1 MRKLSSFLLLLALL
15 VLATGESYAGEL
27 FKKKKKKA
35 STEEVKEPVKR
46 KSKYEKLME
55 SPGIVTAKGDFLTIH
70 KIDQKIYLEYP
81 LKYMGR
87 DILVGG
93 TLSATS
99 EPLLLNVG
107 YKYNEPVLYRVVKKD
122 SSIVF
127 NKPNLAATM
136 GEDKEWV
143 KKAMEKSYIDIP
155 AKSFSVHSYNAD
167 SSAVVIEVTSFI
179 KDSKELAPK
188 VSGGLLTSSPVS
200 SKFTFEG
207 VKAFEDN
214 ASLEVAQPVE
224 AQYMTLFGA
233 IPLGQVSTR
242 SVITFLLLPDSK
254 MRPRVQDSRVGIF
267 YSLNSASAR
276 MQFPIR
282 KISQEKDGFDTYVLA
297 NRWRVEP
304 KDMEAWK
311 RRELV
316 EPVKPIV
323 WYVDDAFPDEWRG
336 PIKAAVLNWNKAFE
350 KIGFKNVMVAKDFPK
365 DDPNFDP
372 DNLKYSCIRYCPNAE
387 ANAMGPSWVDPTTG
401 EIINASVIVYNNV
414 VQLINNWRFVQTAQV
429 DPRVRA
435 VKMPKDVFDESLT
448 YVITHEIGHTLGMLH
463 NMSASASVPVDSLRS
478 VSFTQKYGTTPSIM
492 DYARFNYV
500 AQPGDKGVKLTPPDL
515 GVYDYY
521 VIKWLYSP
529 VPEAKD
535 MWEESK
541 IAEKWIDEK
550 AGDPRYRYGRQQLA
564 FRIDPSA
571 LEEDLG
577 DDPVKAGTY
586 GIKNL
591 KYILNHLNE
600 WISDDPDF
608 SHRMQLYSGIQEQY
622 MRYLLNALYQV
633 GGIYLSQVKDGTD
646 GEAVKSVAHAKQK
659 EALAWVLK
667 ELRNSSWID
676 RPELINKTKLAV
688 YPSAKIIAAVSK
700 VIESKRAM
708 VLLSSHV
715 SQDKNLYTIGDY
727 YDDLYAGVFAPTI
740 QGKKLNQE
748 EKLLQK
754 NIFNRMGVTCT
765 DYIKNTRAIKS
776 LHPSLEEMMAYNL
789 FSKSFMDEMYRHL
802 QEMEQESGLGTVARR
817 LLPVQ
822 FGQAASPFQ
831 EEVEIGMIDET
842 FGYNQAMLNRV
853 VTLLKGKV
861 GAANRDD
868 RVHYESLM
876 SMAEVAK
883 KAIQII
889 VFYNK
894 IGRAHV

>member
-1 MRKLSSFLLLLALL
+1 MRRLSSFLLLLALL

-224 AQYMTLFGA
+224 AQYMTLFGS

-311 RRELV
+311 RGELV

-633 GGIYLSQVKDGTD
+633 GGIYLSQVKDGTA
-646 GEAVKSVAHAKQK
+646 GEAVKSVARAKQK

-802 QEMEQESGLGTVARR
+802 QEMEQESGLGTVARQ

-831 EEVEIGMIDET
+831 EEVEIGVIDET
-842 FGYNQAMLNRV
+842 FGYNQAMLKRV
-853 VTLLKGKV
+853 VTLLKSKV

-868 RVHYESLM
+868 RVHYESLI
-876 SMAEVAK
+876 SMAEAVK
-883 KAIQII
+883 QVSK
-889 VFYNK
+889 
-894 IGRAHV
+894 

>member
-311 RRELV
+311 RGELV

-478 VSFTQKYGTTPSIM
+478 ASFTQKYGTTPSIM

-550 AGDPRYRYGRQQLA
+550 AGDPRYRYGRQQLV

-633 GGIYLSQVKDGTD
+633 GGVYLSQVKDGTA
-646 GEAVKSVAHAKQK
+646 GEAVKSVARAKQK

-776 LHPSLEEMMAYNL
+776 LNPSLEEIMVYNL

-802 QEMEQESGLGTVARR
+802 QEMEQESGVGTVARK

-831 EEVEIGMIDET
+831 EEVEIGVIDET
-842 FGYNQAMLNRV
+842 FGYNQAMLKRV
-853 VTLLKGKV
+853 VTLLKSKV

-868 RVHYESLM
+868 RVHYESLI
-876 SMAEVAK
+876 SMAEAVK
-883 KAIQII
+883 QVSK
-889 VFYNK
+889 
-894 IGRAHV
+894 

>member
-1 MRKLSSFLLLLALL
+1 
-15 VLATGESYAGEL
+15 
-27 FKKKKKKA
+27 
-35 STEEVKEPVKR
+35 
-46 KSKYEKLME
+46 
-55 SPGIVTAKGDFLTIH
+55 
-70 KIDQKIYLEYP
+70 
-81 LKYMGR
+81 
-87 DILVGG
+87 
-93 TLSATS
+93 
-99 EPLLLNVG
+99 
-107 YKYNEPVLYRVVKKD
+107 
-122 SSIVF
+122 
-127 NKPNLAATM
+127 
-136 GEDKEWV
+136 
-143 KKAMEKSYIDIP
+143 
-155 AKSFSVHSYNAD
+155 
-167 SSAVVIEVTSFI
+167 
-179 KDSKELAPK
+179 
-188 VSGGLLTSSPVS
+188 
-200 SKFTFEG
+200 
-207 VKAFEDN
+207 
-214 ASLEVAQPVE
+214 
-224 AQYMTLFGA
+224 
-233 IPLGQVSTR
+233 
-242 SVITFLLLPDSK
+242 
-254 MRPRVQDSRVGIF
+254 
-267 YSLNSASAR
+267 
-276 MQFPIR
+276 
-282 KISQEKDGFDTYVLA
+282 
-297 NRWRVEP
+297 
-304 KDMEAWK
+304 
-311 RRELV
+311 
-316 EPVKPIV
+316 
-323 WYVDDAFPDEWRG
+323 
-336 PIKAAVLNWNKAFE
+336 
-350 KIGFKNVMVAKDFPK
+350 
-365 DDPNFDP
+365 
-372 DNLKYSCIRYCPNAE
+372 
-387 ANAMGPSWVDPTTG
+387 
-401 EIINASVIVYNNV
+401 
-414 VQLINNWRFVQTAQV
+414 
-429 DPRVRA
+429 
-435 VKMPKDVFDESLT
+435 
-448 YVITHEIGHTLGMLH
+448 
-463 NMSASASVPVDSLRS
+463 
-478 VSFTQKYGTTPSIM
+478 M

-633 GGIYLSQVKDGTD
+633 GGIYLSQVKDGTA
-646 GEAVKSVAHAKQK
+646 GEAVKSVARAKQK

-802 QEMEQESGLGTVARR
+802 QEMEQESGLGTVARQ

-831 EEVEIGMIDET
+831 EEVEIGVIDET
-842 FGYNQAMLNRV
+842 FGYNQAMLKRV
-853 VTLLKGKV
+853 VTLLKSKV

-868 RVHYESLM
+868 RVHYESLI
-876 SMAEVAK
+876 SMAEAVK
-883 KAIQII
+883 QVSK
-889 VFYNK
+889 
-894 IGRAHV
+894 

>member
-15 VLATGESYAGEL
+15 VPATGESYAGEL

-35 STEEVKEPVKR
+35 STEEVKEPVKG

-155 AKSFSVHSYNAD
+155 AKSFSIHSYNAD

-224 AQYMTLFGA
+224 AQYMTLFGS

-311 RRELV
+311 CGELV

-448 YVITHEIGHTLGMLH
+448 YVITHEIGHTLGLMH
-463 NMSASASVPVDSLRS
+463 NMSASASIPVDSLRS

-633 GGIYLSQVKDGTD
+633 GGIYLSQVKDGTA
-646 GEAVKSVAHAKQK
+646 GEAVKSVARAKQK

-754 NIFNRMGVTCT
+754 NIFNKMGVTCT

-802 QEMEQESGLGTVARR
+802 QEMEQESGLGTVARQ

-868 RVHYESLM
+868 RVHYESLI
-876 SMAEVAK
+876 SMAEAVK
-883 KAIQII
+883 QVSK
-889 VFYNK
+889 
-894 IGRAHV
+894 

>member
-143 KKAMEKSYIDIP
+143 KKAMEQRYIDIP

-868 RVHYESLM
+868 RVHYESLI
-876 SMAEVAK
+876 SMAEAVK
-883 KAIQII
+883 QVSK
-889 VFYNK
+889 
-894 IGRAHV
+894 

>member
-1 MRKLSSFLLLLALL
+1 MFNFKSLKMRDLLAFLVLLSLL
-15 VLATGESYAGEL
+15 VPATGESYAGEL
-27 FKKKKKKA
+27 FKKKKKIA
-35 STEEVKEPVKR
+35 ITEEVKEPVKKK
-46 KSKYEKLME
+46 KSKYETLMK

-99 EPLLLNVG
+99 EPFMLNVG
-107 YKYNEPVLYRVVKKD
+107 YKYNNPVLYRVVKKD

-143 KKAMEKSYIDIP
+143 RKAMEKSYIDIP
-155 AKSFSVHSYNAD
+155 SRSFSIHSYNAD

-179 KDSKELAPK
+179 KDNKGLAPK
-188 VSGGLLTSSPVS
+188 VSGGLLTSSPVAN
-200 SKFTFEG
+200 KFTFEG

-214 ASLEVAQPVE
+214 ASVEVAQPVE
-224 AQYMTLFGA
+224 AQYMTLLGS

-242 SVITFLLLPDSK
+242 SVITFLLLPESK

-267 YSLNSASAR
+267 YTLNSASAR

-282 KISQEKDGFDTYVLA
+282 KISQEKDGFETYVLA

-311 RRELV
+311 RGELV

-323 WYVDDAFPDEWRG
+323 WYVDDAFPDEWRE

-350 KIGFKNVMVAKDFPK
+350 KIGFKNVMVARDFPK

-435 VKMPKDVFDESLT
+435 TKMPKDVFDESLT

-463 NMSASASVPVDSLRS
+463 NMSASASIPVDSLRS
-478 VSFTQKYGTTPSIM
+478 ASFTQKYGTTPSIM

-500 AQPGDKGVKLTPPDL
+500 AQPGDKGVKLTPPGL

-529 VPEAKD
+529 IPEAKD

-550 AGDPRYRYGRQQLA
+550 AGDPLYRYGRQQLS

-600 WISDDPDF
+600 WISDDADF
-608 SHRMQLYSGIQEQY
+608 SHRKQLYENIQMQY
-622 MRYLLNALYQV
+622 TRYLLNALYQV
-633 GGIYLSQVKDGTD
+633 GGIYLSQVKDGTA
-646 GEAVKSVAHAKQK
+646 GEAVKSVVRAKQK

-667 ELRNSSWID
+667 ELRNCTWID
-676 RPELINKTKLAV
+676 RPELINQTGLAV
-688 YPSAKIIAAVSK
+688 YPSAKIIAVVSK
-700 VIESKRAM
+700 AIESKRAM
-708 VLLSSHV
+708 VILSSHV
-715 SQDKNLYTIGDY
+715 SRDKNLYTIGDY

-754 NIFNRMGVTCT
+754 NIFNRMGITCT
-765 DYIKNTRAIKS
+765 DCIKNTQAIS
-776 LHPSLEEMMAYNL
+776 NLSPSLDEIRVYNL
-789 FSKSFMDEMYRHL
+789 FSKGFMDEMYSYL
-802 QEMEQESGLGTVARR
+802 QEMEQERGAGAVARE

-831 EEVEIGMIDET
+831 GEVEIGVIDET
-842 FGYNQAMLNRV
+842 FGYNQAMLKRV

-861 GAANRDD
+861 ASANRDD
-868 RVHYESLM
+868 RVHYESLI
-876 SMAEVAK
+876 SMYESVKQVAK
-883 KAIQII
+883 
-889 VFYNK
+889 
-894 IGRAHV
+894 

>member
-1 MRKLSSFLLLLALL
+1 MFNLKLLKMRRLSSFLLLLTLL
-15 VLATGESYAGEL
+15 VPVAGESYAGGL
-27 FKKKKKKA
+27 FKKKKKKVT
-35 STEEVKEPVKR
+35 TEEVKEPVKKK
-46 KSKYEKLME
+46 KSKYEKLVQT
-55 SPGIVTAKGDFLTIH
+55 PGIVTAKGDFLTIH
-70 KIDQKIYLEYP
+70 KVGQKVYLEYP

-107 YKYNEPVLYRVVKKD
+107 YKYSAPVLYRVVKKD

-136 GEDKEWV
+136 GENKEWV

-155 AKSFSVHSYNAD
+155 AKSFTVHSYNAD

-179 KDSKELAPK
+179 KDNKALAPK

-224 AQYMTLFGA
+224 AQYMTLFGS

-311 RRELV
+311 RGELV

-633 GGIYLSQVKDGTD
+633 GGIYLSQVKDGTA
-646 GEAVKSVAHAKQK
+646 GEAVKSVARAKQK

-802 QEMEQESGLGTVARR
+802 QEMEQESGLGTVARQ

-831 EEVEIGMIDET
+831 EEVEIGVIDET
-842 FGYNQAMLNRV
+842 FGYNQAMLKRV
-853 VTLLKGKV
+853 VTLLKSKV

-868 RVHYESLM
+868 RVHYESLI
-876 SMAEVAK
+876 SMAEAVK
-883 KAIQII
+883 QVSK
-889 VFYNK
+889 
-894 IGRAHV
+894 

>member
-1 MRKLSSFLLLLALL
+1 MKSLFAFLLLSALL
-15 VLATGESYAGEL
+15 VPSAGESYAGGL

-35 STEEVKEPVKR
+35 ETEEVKAPAKK
-46 KSKYEKLME
+46 KSKYEKLVKT
-55 SPGIVTAKGDFLTIH
+55 PGIVTAKGDFLTIH
-70 KIDQKIYLEYP
+70 KVGQKVYLEYP
-81 LKYMGR
+81 VKYMGR
-87 DILVGG
+87 EILVGG

-99 EPLLLNVG
+99 EPLMLNVG
-107 YKYNEPVLYRVVKKD
+107 YKYNDPILYRVVKKD

-143 KKAMEKSYIDIP
+143 KKAMEKNYIDIP
-155 AKSFSVHSYNAD
+155 SQSFAIHSYNAD
-167 SSAVVIEVTSFI
+167 SSAVVIDVTAFI
-179 KDSKELAPK
+179 KDNKALAPK
-188 VSGGLLTSSPVS
+188 VSAGGITSSPVS

-214 ASLEVAQPVE
+214 ASVEVAQPVE
-224 AQYMTLFGA
+224 AKISTLFGS
-233 IPLGQVSTR
+233 INLGQVSSR
-242 SVITFLLLPDSK
+242 SVITFLLLPEAK
-254 MRPRVQDSRVGIF
+254 MRPRPQDSRVGIF
-267 YSLNSASAR
+267 YSLNSASDR

-282 KISQEKDGFDTYVLA
+282 KISQEKDGFDTYILA

-311 RRELV
+311 RGELV

-336 PIKAAVLNWNKAFE
+336 PIKEAVLTWNKAFE

-414 VQLINNWRFVQTAQV
+414 IQLINNWRFVQTAQV

-435 VKMPKDVFDESLT
+435 VKMPKDVMEESLV
-448 YVITHEIGHTLGMLH
+448 YVIAHEIGHTLGLLH
-463 NMSASASVPVDSLRS
+463 NMSASAAIPVDSLRS
-478 VSFTQKYGTTPSIM
+478 ASFTQKYGTTPSIM

-500 AQPGDKGVKLTPPDL
+500 AQPEDKGVKLTPPDL

-529 VPEAKD
+529 IPEAKD

-550 AGDPRYRYGRQQLA
+550 AGDPFYRYGRQQLRL
-564 FRIDPSA
+564 RIDPSA

-577 DDPVKAGTY
+577 DDPIKAGTY

-591 KYILNHLNE
+591 KYILSHLNE
-600 WISDDPDF
+600 WITDDVDF
-608 SHRMQLYSGIQEQY
+608 SHRMELYQNIQTQY

-633 GGIYLSQVKDGTD
+633 GGVYLSQVKDGTA
-646 GEAVKSVAHAKQK
+646 GEAVKSVARAKQK
-659 EALAWVLK
+659 ESLAWVLK
-667 ELRNSSWID
+667 ELRNCSWID
-676 RPELINKTKLAV
+676 RPDLINQTGLAV

-700 VIESKRAM
+700 AIEAKGAM
-708 VLLSSHV
+708 VVLSSHV
-715 SQDKNLYTIGDY
+715 SQDKNSYTIGDY
-727 YDDLYAGVFAPTI
+727 YDDLYAGVFASTI
-740 QGKKLNQE
+740 QGKKLTRE
-748 EKLLQK
+748 ERLLQK
-754 NIFNRMGVTCT
+754 NIFAKLGKTYG
-765 DYIKNTRAIKS
+765 DYLRGAQSIQS
-776 LHPSLEEMMAYNL
+776 LNPSLEEMSVYNL
-789 FSKSFMDEMYRHL
+789 FSKGFMDEVYGEL
-802 QEMEQESGLGTVARR
+802 QEMEQEHGAGTVARE

-822 FGQAASPFQ
+822 FGQSADPFQ
-831 EEVEIGMIDET
+831 GNVKIDAIDDI
-842 FGYNQAMLNRV
+842 FAYNQAMLNRV
-853 VTLLKGKV
+853 VALLKGKL
-861 GAANRDD
+861 ASANRDD

-883 KAIQII
+883 KQ
-889 VFYNK
+889 YK
-894 IGRAHV
+894 

>member
-311 RRELV
+311 RGELV

-478 VSFTQKYGTTPSIM
+478 ASFTQKYGTTPSIM

-550 AGDPRYRYGRQQLA
+550 AGDPCYRYGRQQLV

-622 MRYLLNALYQV
+622 TRYLLNALYQV
-633 GGIYLSQVKDGTD
+633 GGVYLSQVKDGTA
-646 GEAVKSVAHAKQK
+646 GEAVKSVARAKQK

-776 LHPSLEEMMAYNL
+776 LNPSLEEIMAYNL

-802 QEMEQESGLGTVARR
+802 QEMEQESGVGTVARK

-842 FGYNQAMLNRV
+842 FGYNQAMLKRV
-853 VTLLKGKV
+853 VTLLKSKV

-868 RVHYESLM
+868 RVHYESLI
-876 SMAEVAK
+876 SMAEAVK
-883 KAIQII
+883 QVSK
-889 VFYNK
+889 
-894 IGRAHV
+894 

>member
-868 RVHYESLM
+868 RVHYESLI
-876 SMAEVAK
+876 SMAEAVK
-883 KAIQII
+883 QVSK
-889 VFYNK
+889 
-894 IGRAHV
+894 

>member
-1 MRKLSSFLLLLALL
+1 MFNLKLLKMRRLSSFLLLLTLL
-15 VLATGESYAGEL
+15 VPVAGESYAGGL
-27 FKKKKKKA
+27 FKKKKKKVT
-35 STEEVKEPVKR
+35 TEEVKEPVKKK
-46 KSKYEKLME
+46 KSKYEKLVQT
-55 SPGIVTAKGDFLTIH
+55 PGIVTAKGDFLTIH
-70 KIDQKIYLEYP
+70 KVGQKVYLEYP

-107 YKYNEPVLYRVVKKD
+107 YKYSAPVLYRVVKKD

-136 GEDKEWV
+136 GENKEWV

-155 AKSFSVHSYNAD
+155 AKSFTVHSYNAD

-179 KDSKELAPK
+179 KDNKALAPK

-224 AQYMTLFGA
+224 AQYMTLFGS

-311 RRELV
+311 RGELV

-633 GGIYLSQVKDGTD
+633 GGIYLSQVKDGTA
-646 GEAVKSVAHAKQK
+646 GEAVKSVARAKQK

-802 QEMEQESGLGTVARR
+802 QEMEQESGLGTVARQ

-831 EEVEIGMIDET
+831 EEVEIGVIDET
-842 FGYNQAMLNRV
+842 FGYNQAMLKRV
-853 VTLLKGKV
+853 VTLLKSKV
-861 GAANRDD
+861 GAANCDD
-868 RVHYESLM
+868 RVHYESLI
-876 SMAEVAK
+876 SMAEAVK
-883 KAIQII
+883 QVSK
-889 VFYNK
+889 
-894 IGRAHV
+894 

>member
-1 MRKLSSFLLLLALL
+1 MFNLKLLKMRRLSSFLLLLTLL
-15 VLATGESYAGEL
+15 VPVAGESYAGGL
-27 FKKKKKKA
+27 FKKKKKKVT
-35 STEEVKEPVKR
+35 TEEVKEPVKKK
-46 KSKYEKLME
+46 KSKYEKLVQT
-55 SPGIVTAKGDFLTIH
+55 PGIVTAKGDFLTIH
-70 KIDQKIYLEYP
+70 KVGQKVYLEYP

-107 YKYNEPVLYRVVKKD
+107 YKYSAPVLYRVVKKD

-136 GEDKEWV
+136 GENKEWV

-155 AKSFSVHSYNAD
+155 AKSFTVHSYNAD

-179 KDSKELAPK
+179 KDNKALAPK

-224 AQYMTLFGA
+224 AQYMTLFGS

-311 RRELV
+311 RGELV

-571 LEEDLG
+571 LEED
-577 DDPVKAGTY
+577 
-586 GIKNL
+586 
-591 KYILNHLNE
+591 
-600 WISDDPDF
+600 
-608 SHRMQLYSGIQEQY
+608 
-622 MRYLLNALYQV
+622 
-633 GGIYLSQVKDGTD
+633 
-646 GEAVKSVAHAKQK
+646 
-659 EALAWVLK
+659 
-667 ELRNSSWID
+667 
-676 RPELINKTKLAV
+676 
-688 YPSAKIIAAVSK
+688 
-700 VIESKRAM
+700 
-708 VLLSSHV
+708 
-715 SQDKNLYTIGDY
+715 
-727 YDDLYAGVFAPTI
+727 
-740 QGKKLNQE
+740 
-748 EKLLQK
+748 
-754 NIFNRMGVTCT
+754 
-765 DYIKNTRAIKS
+765 
-776 LHPSLEEMMAYNL
+776 
-789 FSKSFMDEMYRHL
+789 
-802 QEMEQESGLGTVARR
+802 
-817 LLPVQ
+817 
-822 FGQAASPFQ
+822 
-831 EEVEIGMIDET
+831 
-842 FGYNQAMLNRV
+842 
-853 VTLLKGKV
+853 
-861 GAANRDD
+861 
-868 RVHYESLM
+868 
-876 SMAEVAK
+876 
-883 KAIQII
+883 
-889 VFYNK
+889 
-894 IGRAHV
+894 

>member
-1 MRKLSSFLLLLALL
+1 MRRLSSFLLLLTLL
-15 VLATGESYAGEL
+15 VPVAGESYAGGL
-27 FKKKKKKA
+27 FKKKKKKVT
-35 STEEVKEPVKR
+35 TEEVKEPVKKK
-46 KSKYEKLME
+46 KSKYEKLVQT
-55 SPGIVTAKGDFLTIH
+55 PGIVTAKGDFLTIH
-70 KIDQKIYLEYP
+70 KVGQKVYLEYP

-107 YKYNEPVLYRVVKKD
+107 YKYSAPVLYRVVKKD

-136 GEDKEWV
+136 GENKEWV

-155 AKSFSVHSYNAD
+155 AKSFTVHSYNAD

-179 KDSKELAPK
+179 KDNKALAPK

-224 AQYMTLFGA
+224 AQYMTLFGS

-311 RRELV
+311 RGELV

-633 GGIYLSQVKDGTD
+633 GGIYLSQVKDGTA
-646 GEAVKSVAHAKQK
+646 GEAVKSVARAKQK

-802 QEMEQESGLGTVARR
+802 QEMEQESGLGTVARQ

-831 EEVEIGMIDET
+831 EEVEIGVIDET
-842 FGYNQAMLNRV
+842 FGYNQAMLKRV
-853 VTLLKGKV
+853 VTLLKSKV
-861 GAANRDD
+861 GAANCDD
-868 RVHYESLM
+868 RVHYESLI
-876 SMAEVAK
+876 SMAEAVK
-883 KAIQII
+883 QVSK
-889 VFYNK
+889 
-894 IGRAHV
+894 

>member
-1 MRKLSSFLLLLALL
+1 MFNLKLLKMRRLSSFLLLLTLL
-15 VLATGESYAGEL
+15 VPVAGESYAVGL
-27 FKKKKKKA
+27 FKKKKKKVT
-35 STEEVKEPVKR
+35 TEEVKEPVKKK
-46 KSKYEKLME
+46 KSKYEKLVQT
-55 SPGIVTAKGDFLTIH
+55 PGIVTAKGDFLTIH
-70 KIDQKIYLEYP
+70 KVGQKVYLEYP

-107 YKYNEPVLYRVVKKD
+107 YKYSAPVLYRVVKKD

-136 GEDKEWV
+136 GENKEWV

-155 AKSFSVHSYNAD
+155 AKSFTVHSYNAD

-179 KDSKELAPK
+179 KDNKALAPK

-224 AQYMTLFGA
+224 AQYMTLFGS

-311 RRELV
+311 RGELV

-633 GGIYLSQVKDGTD
+633 GGIYLSQVKDGTA
-646 GEAVKSVAHAKQK
+646 GEAVKSVARAKQK

-802 QEMEQESGLGTVARR
+802 QEMEQESGLGTVARQ

-831 EEVEIGMIDET
+831 EEVEIGVIDET
-842 FGYNQAMLNRV
+842 FGYNQAMLKRV
-853 VTLLKGKV
+853 VTLLKSKV
-861 GAANRDD
+861 GAANCDD
-868 RVHYESLM
+868 RVHYESLI
-876 SMAEVAK
+876 SMAEAVK
-883 KAIQII
+883 QVSK
-889 VFYNK
+889 
-894 IGRAHV
+894 

>member
-1 MRKLSSFLLLLALL
+1 MRRLSSFLLLLTLL
-15 VLATGESYAGEL
+15 VPVAGESYAGGL
-27 FKKKKKKA
+27 FKKKKKKVT
-35 STEEVKEPVKR
+35 TEEVKEPVKKK
-46 KSKYEKLME
+46 KSKYEKLVQT
-55 SPGIVTAKGDFLTIH
+55 PGIVTAKGDFLTIH
-70 KIDQKIYLEYP
+70 KVGQKVYLEYP

-107 YKYNEPVLYRVVKKD
+107 YKYSAPVLYRVVKKD

-155 AKSFSVHSYNAD
+155 AKSFSIHSYNAD

-179 KDSKELAPK
+179 KDNKALAPK

-224 AQYMTLFGA
+224 AQYMTLFGS

-311 RRELV
+311 RGELV

-478 VSFTQKYGTTPSIM
+478 ASFTQKYGTTPSIM

-633 GGIYLSQVKDGTD
+633 GGIYLSQVKDGTA
-646 GEAVKSVAHAKQK
+646 GEAVKSVARAKQK

-776 LHPSLEEMMAYNL
+776 LNPSLEEIMAYNL

-802 QEMEQESGLGTVARR
+802 QEMEQESGVGTVARK

-831 EEVEIGMIDET
+831 EEVEIGVIDET
-842 FGYNQAMLNRV
+842 FGYNQAMLKRV
-853 VTLLKGKV
+853 VTLLKSKV

-868 RVHYESLM
+868 RVHYESLI
-876 SMAEVAK
+876 SMAEAVK
-883 KAIQII
+883 QVSK
-889 VFYNK
+889 
-894 IGRAHV
+894 

>member
-1 MRKLSSFLLLLALL
+1 MRRLSSFLLLLTLL
-15 VLATGESYAGEL
+15 VPVAGESYAGGL
-27 FKKKKKKA
+27 FKKKKKKVT
-35 STEEVKEPVKR
+35 TEEVKEPVKKK
-46 KSKYEKLME
+46 KSKYEKLVQT
-55 SPGIVTAKGDFLTIH
+55 PGIVTAKGDFLTIH
-70 KIDQKIYLEYP
+70 KVGQKVYLEYP

-107 YKYNEPVLYRVVKKD
+107 YKYSAPVLYRVVKKD

-136 GEDKEWV
+136 GENKEWV

-155 AKSFSVHSYNAD
+155 AKSFTVHSYNAD

-179 KDSKELAPK
+179 KDNKALAPK

-224 AQYMTLFGA
+224 AQYMTLFGS

-311 RRELV
+311 RGELV

-633 GGIYLSQVKDGTD
+633 GGIYLSQVKDGTA
-646 GEAVKSVAHAKQK
+646 GEAVKSVARAKQK

-802 QEMEQESGLGTVARR
+802 QEMEQESGLGTVARQ

-831 EEVEIGMIDET
+831 EEVEIGVIDET
-842 FGYNQAMLNRV
+842 FGYNQAMLKRV
-853 VTLLKGKV
+853 VTLLKSKV

-868 RVHYESLM
+868 RVHYESLI
-876 SMAEVAK
+876 SMAEAVK
-883 KAIQII
+883 QVSK
-889 VFYNK
+889 
-894 IGRAHV
+894 